1 MVENRERERNFILKE
16 IGEKKNEEMEKT
28 EKIQN
33 IIEKLQL
40 KDIEI
45 DETLRIGKKWME
57 NHDQYWWN

>member
-57 NHDQYWWN
+57 NHDQYW